1 MSLPRTLAPLGFGL
15 MFSLVSVGS
24 PSLAGESATP
34 TREAAVA
41 PAADAL
47 ATVTRFAAALKSG
60 DRAGVLACLAPDVV
74 IFEHGGAEMSREE
87 YAQHHLDGDLEYL
100 RAIEV
105 RVVDRRVL
113 NAAERVVVLTRS
125 ESSGEFRGKPV
136 ASLGTET
143 LVLERRDGNWVI
155 VHVHWSSGKRG

>member
-1 MSLPRTLAPLGFGL
+1 MLVHRAFGL
-15 MFSLVSVGS
+15 LSSLVLVGS
-24 PSLAGESATP
+24 PLPANVSANP
-34 TREAAVA
+34 AREAAAA

-136 ASLGTET
+136 ASSGTET
-143 LVLERRDGNWVI
+143 LVLERRDGSWVI